1 MADPVGVAVLV
12 VQLVSVLIGVVVIR
26 GLRQQVA
33 ALDGTVKAQ
42 AHAMDALG
50 ELNARAVEM
59 AKAFDP
65 KKYVE
70 AVDAYQ

>member
-12 VQLVSVLIGVVVIR
+12 VQLVSVLIGVVIR